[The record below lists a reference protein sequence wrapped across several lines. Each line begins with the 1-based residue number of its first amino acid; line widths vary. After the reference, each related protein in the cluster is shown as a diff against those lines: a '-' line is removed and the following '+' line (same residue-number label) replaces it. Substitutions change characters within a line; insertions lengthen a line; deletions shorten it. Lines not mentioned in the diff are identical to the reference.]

1 MNMLNSVRRIGL
13 IFSKDRAMQL
23 DATLRSLQ
31 FHCGDLSSLQLT
43 VLYQASTLAHQKQY
57 HTLIVEHPLVEFI
70 RETDFKSQVCA
81 ILNNYDFVLFL
92 VDDNLFVRAFSLE
105 QIVAAMKHSHDI
117 LGFSLRLGQNTVYCY
132 PARTSQQLPEF
143 TQHDGLLKFDWT
155 VSKLDFAYPLE
166 VSSTLYR
173 VPDLLELLAQLPFTN
188 PNTLEA
194 WLANCKELFLT
205 KRYLLCYPCSITF
218 CNPVNKVQ
226 NVFANRAGEDICYS
240 ADELSELFEDGY
252 RIAIEHYAG
261 FIPNACHQEV
271 KLVFEKKTRK

>member
-1 MNMLNSVRRIGL
+1 MNIQKSVRGIGL

-31 FHCGDLSSLQLT
+31 FHCSDLCSIQLT
-43 VLYQASTLAHQKQY
+43 VLYKASTLAHQEQY
-57 HTLIVEHPLVEFI
+57 HTLIAEHPLVEFI
-70 RETDFKSQVCA
+70 REIDFKSQVCA
-81 ILNNYDFVLFL
+81 ILKNYDFVLFL

-105 QIVAAMKHSHDI
+105 QIVAAMKRSNDI

-155 VSKLDFAYPLE
+155 ISELDFAYPLE

-173 VPDLLELLAQLPFTN
+173 VSDLLELLAQLPFSN
-188 PNTLEA
+188 PNTLEG
-194 WLANCKELFLT
+194 WLANCKELFLA
-205 KRYLLCYPCSITF
+205 KRYLLCYPYSITF

-226 NVFANRAGEDICYS
+226 HVFANRAGEDICHS
-240 ADELSELFEDGY
+240 ADELSELFKDGY

-271 KLVFEKKTRK
+271 KLVFKQEIFF